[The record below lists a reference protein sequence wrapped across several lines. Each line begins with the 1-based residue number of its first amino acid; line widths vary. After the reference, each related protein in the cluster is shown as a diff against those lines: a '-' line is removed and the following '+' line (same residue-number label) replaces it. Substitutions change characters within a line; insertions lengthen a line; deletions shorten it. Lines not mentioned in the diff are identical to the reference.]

1 LGHDGLPV
9 SFRSD
14 RYMDS
19 GKGAP
24 RLLPWSGDYADYR
37 SVGGLLVPHHFI
49 RYWHVHGQRVPYV
62 DFVLEPPQY
71 DMPEPY

>member
-1 LGHDGLPV
+1 
-9 SFRSD
+9 
-14 RYMDS
+14 MDS